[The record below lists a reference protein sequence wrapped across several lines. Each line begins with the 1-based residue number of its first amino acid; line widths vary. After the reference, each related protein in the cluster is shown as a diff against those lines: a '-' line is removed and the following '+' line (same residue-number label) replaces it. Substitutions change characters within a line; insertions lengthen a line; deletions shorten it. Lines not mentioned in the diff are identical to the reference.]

1 MTRAPRTVRR
11 LIPRAAHP
19 LRLCISI
26 VGAAIVLAGCGAA
39 SPAAHRQTLAVVARG
54 LANPR
59 QISFGPDGALYV
71 AEAGDGGHARCA
83 RDPSSGERICVGV
96 TGAIARLAHGVV
108 TRIVSGLPSVAG
120 AGGAESSGP
129 ADVILSHGD
138 PVFVTQDT
146 QIDRAGANQFGQPGR
161 LLGKLISMRASGGL
175 RVIADLARFEATHD
189 PDHGA
194 GAASAAEGIDSDP
207 YALAAYRGGYAL
219 AAPAGND
226 LLWVSASGAI
236 RVLAVFPVQ
245 HELAPAGVVAKSARR
260 VTVQSVPTSVAVGPD
275 GALYVGE
282 LTGFPFDPGYA
293 RVWRVVLGHP
303 ATVYARGFTNISAI
317 AFDRSGRLL
326 VLEINRAG
334 RRDTSAPGELIRV
347 AGGRRTVLASAG
359 LSWPTGVAVAAD
371 GSIFLADNGI
381 SPASG
386 NGSHGE
392 IVRVLTH

>member
-1 MTRAPRTVRR
+1 MTRAPRAVGR
-11 LIPRAAHP
+11 LIPRATPP
-19 LRLCISI
+19 LRLGISI
-26 VGAAIVLAGCGAA
+26 AGAAIVLTGCGAA
-39 SPAAHRQTLAVVARG
+39 SPATHRQTLVVVAGG

-59 QISFGPDGALYV
+59 QISVGPDGALYV

-83 RDPSSGERICVGV
+83 KDPSSGQRICVGA
-96 TGAIARLAHGVV
+96 TGAIARLARGVV
-108 TRIVSGLPSVAG
+108 TRIVAGLPSVAG

-129 ADVILSHGD
+129 AAVILSHGD

-161 LLGKLISMRASGGL
+161 LLGKVISMPASGGL
-175 RVIADLARFEATHD
+175 RVIADLARFEATHN

-194 GAASAAEGIDSDP
+194 GAASVAAGIDSDP
-207 YALAAYRGGYAL
+207 YALAAYRGGYAI
-219 AAPAGND
+219 ADAAGND
-226 LLWVSASGAI
+226 LLWVSASGAV

-282 LTGFPFDPGYA
+282 LSGFPFDPGYA
-293 RVWRVVLGHP
+293 RVWRVVPGHR

-326 VLEINRAG
+326 VLEISRAG
-334 RRDTSAPGELIRV
+334 LRDTSAPGELIRV
-347 AGGRRTVLASAG
+347 TGGRRSVLASAG

-371 GSIFLADNGI
+371 GSILVANDGI

-386 NGSHGE
+386 HGSHGE
-392 IVRVLTH
+392 IVRVLTR

>member
-1 MTRAPRTVRR
+1 VTRAPRAVWR
-11 LIPRAAHP
+11 LIPRWAHP

-26 VGAAIVLAGCGAA
+26 AGAALVIAGCGAA
-39 SPAAHRQTLAVVARG
+39 GPATHPQTAVVVARG

-59 QISFGPDGALYV
+59 QISFGPNGALYI

-83 RDPSSGERICVGV
+83 KDPSSGERICVGA

-129 ADVILSHGD
+129 ADVIVSRGD
-138 PVFVTQDT
+138 PVFVIQDT
-146 QIDRAGANQFGQPGR
+146 QIDRAGANQFGEPGR
-161 LLGKLISMRASGGL
+161 LLGSLISAQTSGGL
-175 RVIADLARFEATHD
+175 RVIADLARFEAAHN

-194 GAASAAEGIDSDP
+194 GAASVADGIDSDP
-207 YALAAYRGGYAL
+207 YSLAAYRGGYAL
-219 AAPAGND
+219 ADAAGND
-226 LLWVSASGAI
+226 LLWISASGAI

-245 HELAPAGVVAKSARR
+245 HEVAAAGVAAKSARR

-293 RVWRVVLGHP
+293 RVWRVVPGHAP
-303 ATVYARGFTNISAI
+303 TVYARGFTNISAI

-326 VLEINRAG
+326 VLEINRTG
-334 RRDTSAPGELIRV
+334 LRNNTAPGELIRI
-347 AGGRRTVLASAG
+347 AGGRRSVLASAG

-371 GSIFLADNGI
+371 GSILVANDGI

-386 NGSHGE
+386 RGSHGE

>member
-1 MTRAPRTVRR
+1 VRP
-11 LIPRAAHP
+11 LIPRPAHA
-19 LRLCISI
+19 LGLCVWI

-39 SPAAHRQTLAVVARG
+39 GPATQRQTLVVVARG

-59 QISFGPDGALYV
+59 QISFGPDGVLYI
-71 AEAGDGGHARCA
+71 AEAGEGGHARCA
-83 RDPSSGERICVGV
+83 KDPSTGERICVGP
-96 TGAIARLAHGVV
+96 TGAIARLAHGVL
-108 TRIVSGLPSVAG
+108 TRVVSGLPSVAG

-161 LLGKLISMRASGGL
+161 LLGKLISMQPSGGL
-175 RVIADLARFEATHD
+175 RVVADLARFEATHN
-189 PDHGA
+189 PDRGA
-194 GAASAAEGIDSDP
+194 GAASVADGIDSDP
-207 YALAAYRGGYAL
+207 YALVAYRGGYAL
-219 AAPAGND
+219 ADAAGND
-226 LLWVSASGAI
+226 LLSVSASGAI

-245 HELAPAGVVAKSARR
+245 RELAPAGVVAKSARR
-260 VTVQSVPTSVAVGPD
+260 VTVQAVPTSVAVGPD

-282 LTGFPFDPGYA
+282 LSGFPFDPGYA
-293 RVWRVVLGHP
+293 RVWRVVPGHR

-334 RRDTSAPGELIRV
+334 LRHTGAPGELLRV
-347 AGGRRTVLASAG
+347 AGGRRRVLASAG
-359 LSWPTGVAVAAD
+359 LSWPTGVAVAAN
-371 GSIFLADNGI
+371 GSILVANNGI
-381 SPASG
+381 SPATG
-386 NGSHGE
+386 DGSHGE

>member
-1 MTRAPRTVRR
+1 MKHPPRDAWRLVR
-11 LIPRAAHP
+11 RAAHP
-19 LRLCISI
+19 IRVCLSI
-26 VGAAIVLAGCGAA
+26 VVAAMLLAGCGSAGA
-39 SPAAHRQTLAVVARG
+39 PTRRQALIVVARG

-59 QISFGPDGALYV
+59 QISVGPDGALYV

-83 RDPSSGERICVGV
+83 TDPSTGGRICVGAS
-96 TGAIARLAHGVV
+96 GAIARVTHGVV

-120 AGGAESSGP
+120 SGGSESSGP
-129 ADVILSHGD
+129 ADVILSHRH
-138 PVFVTQDT
+138 PVFVIQDT
-146 QIDRAGANQFGQPGR
+146 QIDRAGANQFGGPGR
-161 LLGKLISMRASGGL
+161 LLGSLVSTQTSGGL
-175 RVIADLARFEATHD
+175 RVIADLARFEAAHN

-194 GAASAAEGIDSDP
+194 GAASAADGIDSDP
-207 YALAAYRGGYAL
+207 YSLAAYRGGYAL
-219 AAPAGND
+219 ADAAGND
-226 LLWVSASGAI
+226 LLWISASGAI

-245 HELAPAGVVAKSARR
+245 HEIAAAGVVAKSARH

-293 RVWRVVLGHP
+293 RVWRVVPGHAP
-303 ATVYARGFTNISAI
+303 TVYARGFTNISAI
-317 AFDRSGRLL
+317 AFDRGGRLL

-334 RRDTSAPGELIRV
+334 LRDATAGGELIRV

-371 GSIFLADNGI
+371 GSIFVANNGI

-386 NGSHGE
+386 QGSHGE
-392 IVRVLTH
+392 IVRVLTR